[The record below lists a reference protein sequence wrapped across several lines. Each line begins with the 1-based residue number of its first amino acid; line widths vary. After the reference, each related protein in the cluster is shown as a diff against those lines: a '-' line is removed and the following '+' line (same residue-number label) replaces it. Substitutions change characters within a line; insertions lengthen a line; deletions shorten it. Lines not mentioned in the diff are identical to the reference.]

1 MLRKL
6 FKYDFRCS
14 VRRILPIYVIFCVV
28 SVLFRAVDNV
38 DLTQFGVL
46 AILIA
51 NIIEIAFVA
60 LCVINIVAGFGYALK
75 RFKENLFTDEGYLM
89 HTLPVK
95 ASQHIWSKA
104 FNAILW
110 GIFSAIMVLV
120 GMLLSGNLAFSELK
134 DIIKALASI
143 HWTVENILSAGLV
156 LIACISWI
164 LVITMFAVFCITI
177 ENSFKKLKNPAVYV
191 PVLAVAIVVVS
202 EITSVVINLFSKWI
216 DKLDVSY
223 VAKLNICEAIAC
235 GFMILL
241 SAIFY
246 FVSLH
251 LMKHRLNLE

>member
-46 AILIA
+46 AVLIA

-75 RFKENLFTDEGYLM
+75 RFKENLFSDEGYLM

-95 ASQHIWSKA
+95 ASQHIWSKT

-110 GIFSAIMVLV
+110 GIFSAIMVFV
-120 GMLLSGNLAFSELK
+120 GMLLSGNITFSEVK
-134 DIIKALASI
+134 DIINALTSI
-143 HWTVENILSAGLV
+143 HWTGENILSASLV

-164 LVITMFAVFCITI
+164 LVVTMFVVFCITV
-177 ENSFKKLKNPAVYV
+177 ENSFKKLKNPVVFV

-202 EITSVVINLFSKWI
+202 EITSVLINLFSKWI
-216 DKLDVSY
+216 GKLDVSY
-223 VAKLNICEAIAC
+223 VAKLNICEAMEC
-235 GFMILL
+235 VFMILL

-246 FVSLH
+246 FVSLY